1 MLASK
6 FIETEL
12 NAYTIDQRL
21 TESPLMVKLICKAFE
36 AYDEYRRLV
45 SPSCKCNIKY
55 AARKEEDPY
64 KVAKVTK
71 GI

>member
-1 MLASK
+1 MLSK

-12 NAYTIDQRL
+12 NALIQDQRL

-45 SPSCKCNIKY
+45 SPSCKCNNVYNTLFMDTAGLPLGKN
-55 AARKEEDPY
+55 EQDL
-64 KVAKVTK
+64 
-71 GI
+71 